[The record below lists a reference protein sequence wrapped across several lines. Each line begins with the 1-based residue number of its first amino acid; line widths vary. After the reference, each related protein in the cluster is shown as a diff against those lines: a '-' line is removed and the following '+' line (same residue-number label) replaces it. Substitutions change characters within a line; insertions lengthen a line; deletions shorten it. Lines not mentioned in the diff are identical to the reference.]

1 MFNHNSYRHTYSILL
16 VVIGIFIFIFNL
28 DVIYVNIM
36 EARNFITAR
45 EMVNQN
51 NWILTTM
58 NDLPRYEKPPLPTW
72 LTAISGAI
80 FGFESLT
87 AMRLPSALTT
97 ILLLLTFYK
106 FLPKFQLSKYQAFI
120 SSLVLAT
127 SFYIVFSGRDGQWDI
142 YTHTYMLV
150 AIYFLWKIFNGTQHL
165 YKYAIPGAIFFGF
178 SLLSKGPVSFYA
190 LLLPFLISYGIVYKY
205 PDFKNKWKP
214 LLLFLLAGIIV
225 GGWWYAYVRWADP
238 EPFIKI
244 AAQETSRWANYN
256 VRPFYYYWSFFV
268 QSGIW
273 TIPSF
278 VALLYPYL
286 KNKVSNPR
294 AYKFSFL
301 WTIIAVVLLSII
313 PEKKS
318 RYLLPV
324 LIPMAMNTGFYI
336 EYLFRNFRTLS
347 KSESWIVYFNHGLI
361 GFIGL
366 AFPVAAF
373 LYLDLDGSWLWYIL
387 ASFALFGIG
396 IAIYYFLWK
405 RKYPPVFYLT
415 VSFIAAVILF
425 AFPLTYTFL
434 NNPNFNNI
442 KSLNDFAENKDLKI
456 YEYDSFTPELI
467 WEYGKPIAI
476 INNSEEVKNEKEF
489 GLLFLERDSLKIKSQ
504 FSDYQI
510 KNRQRFDLN
519 YVNPEASGYKERLIR
534 SFYVLSK
541 TK

>member
-1 MFNHNSYRHTYSILL
+1 
-16 VVIGIFIFIFNL
+16 
-28 DVIYVNIM
+28 M
-36 EARNFITAR
+36 EARNFVTAR

-80 FGFESLT
+80 FCFDSLT
-87 AMRLPSALTT
+87 AMRLPSALTA
-97 ILLLLTFYK
+97 ILLLFTFYR
-106 FLPKFQLSKYQAFI
+106 FLPKFQLSKHQAFI

-150 AIYFLWKIFNGTQHL
+150 AIYFLWKIFNGSKNL
-165 YKYAIPGAIFFGF
+165 YKYAVPGAIFFGF

-205 PDFKNKWKP
+205 PDFKIKLKALLIF
-214 LLLFLLAGIIV
+214 LLLGIIV
-225 GGWWYAYVRWADP
+225 GGWWFAYVRWIDP
-238 EPFIKI
+238 EPFIEI
-244 AAQETSRWANYN
+244 TAQETSRWGNYN

-301 WTIIAVVLLSII
+301 WTIIAVVLLSVI

-336 EYLFRNFRTLS
+336 EYLFRNFKSLP
-347 KSESWIVYFNHGLI
+347 KSENWIIYFNHGLI
-361 GFIGL
+361 GSIGL
-366 AFPVAAF
+366 AFPLAAF
-373 LYLDLDGSWLWYIL
+373 LYLDLDGFWLWYFA
-387 ASFALFGIG
+387 ASVALFGIG
-396 IAIYYFLWK
+396 LGIYYFLWK
-405 RKYPPVFYLT
+405 KKYPPVFYLT
-415 VSFIAAVILF
+415 VSFIVAVIIF

-434 NNPNFNNI
+434 DNPYFNNI
-442 KSLNDFAENKDLKI
+442 KSLKNFAENKDLKI

-467 WEYGKPIAI
+467 WEYGQPIPI
-476 INNSEEVKNEKEF
+476 INNPEEVNNEKEF
-489 GLLFLERDSLKIKSQ
+489 GLLFLEKDSTEIKSQ

-510 KNRQRFDLN
+510 KNRKRFDLN

-534 SFYVLSK
+534 KFYLFSK
-541 TK
+541 TE